1 MLIGSVLS
9 WSPTVSCG
17 IRSRCAATR
26 QSDRRALQLEPPR
39 VDEQP
44 PALIQP
50 PAARPWVSRC
60 HIPVSRR
67 PGARRTPSGLAC
79 RFPVVSQPSA
89 SIPATRPLESYQDE
103 IYLTGLTGTVPDLPT
118 DLGRLE
124 EAARSVMTPRAFDYV
139 AGAAGSEDTARENLA
154 AFRRWRIVPRML
166 TDVSTPS
173 YSTTV
178 LGADLAVPVML
189 APVGVLGIAH
199 PDGESAVARAAAA
212 AGVPMILSTAATTS
226 IEDFAAA
233 SADGQRWY
241 QLYWPKDKAVAAS
254 LLGRAQAAGYSV
266 LVVTLDTRILA
277 WRPRDLD
284 KAYLPFIQGVGIQ
297 NYLSDPAFQ
306 AGLLNP
312 IDLDP
317 DSAVLRYTQMFGD
330 LSLTWDDIPFL
341 RQHWNGP
348 IVLKGILS
356 AADALRA
363 ADAGVDGIVVS
374 NHGGRQV
381 DGAIAALDALP
392 AVANA
397 VGARLTVLFDSGIR
411 GGADMLKALA
421 LGAQA
426 VLLGRP
432 YVYGL
437 ALGGEAGIRHV
448 LRSLRTDFELTMRLA
463 GLARLG
469 DLGPDCLQ
477 RRL

>member
-1 MLIGSVLS
+1 M
-9 WSPTVSCG
+9 
-17 IRSRCAATR
+17 
-26 QSDRRALQLEPPR
+26 
-39 VDEQP
+39 
-44 PALIQP
+44 
-50 PAARPWVSRC
+50 
-60 HIPVSRR
+60 
-67 PGARRTPSGLAC
+67 
-79 RFPVVSQPSA
+79 SQPSA
-89 SIPATRPLESYQDE
+89 SHPAARPLESYQDE
-103 IYLTGLTGTVPDLPT
+103 IYLTGLTGAVPDLPT

-124 EAARSVMTPRAFDYV
+124 EAARSVMTPLAFDYV

-154 AFRRWRIVPRML
+154 AFQRWRIVPRML

-173 YSTTV
+173 YGTTV
-178 LGADLAVPVML
+178 LGADLPIPFLL
-189 APVGVLGIAH
+189 APIGVLGIAH
-199 PDGESAVARAAAA
+199 SGGESAVARAAAA

-226 IEDFAAA
+226 IEDVAAA
-233 SADGQRWY
+233 NSGGQRWY

-254 LLGRAQAAGYSV
+254 FLGRAQAAGYSV

-306 AGLLNP
+306 AGLVNP
-312 IDLDP
+312 IDVDP

-356 AADALRA
+356 AADAVRA
-363 ADAGVDGIVVS
+363 ADAGVDGIIVS

-381 DGAIAALDALP
+381 DGAVAALDALP
-392 AVANA
+392 VVADA

-411 GGADMLKALA
+411 GAADMLKALA
-421 LGAQA
+421 LGAEA
-426 VLLGRP
+426 VLIGRP

-437 ALGGEAGIRHV
+437 ALGGEAGVRHV

-463 GLARLG
+463 GLARLSE
-469 DLGPDCLQ
+469 LGPDCLQ

>member
-1 MLIGSVLS
+1 V
-9 WSPTVSCG
+9 
-17 IRSRCAATR
+17 AACKLP
-26 QSDRRALQLEPPR
+26 D
-39 VDEQP
+39 
-44 PALIQP
+44 
-50 PAARPWVSRC
+50 
-60 HIPVSRR
+60 
-67 PGARRTPSGLAC
+67 
-79 RFPVVSQPSA
+79 VSQPPVSQSTA
-89 SIPATRPLESYQDE
+89 RPSLESYQDE
-103 IYLTGLTGTVPDLPT
+103 IYLTGLTGAAPNLPT

-154 AFRRWRIVPRML
+154 AFQRWRIVPRML

-178 LGADLAVPVML
+178 LGANLAVPFLL
-189 APVGVLGIAH
+189 APIGVLGIAH

-212 AGVPMILSTAATTS
+212 AGVPMILSTAATTA
-226 IEDFAAA
+226 IEDVAAA
-233 SADGQRWY
+233 NADGQRWY
-241 QLYWPKDKAVAAS
+241 QLYWPKDRAVAAS
-254 LLGRAQAAGYSV
+254 FLGRAQAAGYTV
-266 LVVTLDTRILA
+266 LVVTLDTRTLA

-297 NYLSDPAFQ
+297 NYLTDPAFK
-306 AGLLNP
+306 AGLMSP
-312 IDLDP
+312 VDFDP

-356 AADALRA
+356 ATDAIRA
-363 ADAGVDGIVVS
+363 ADAGVDGIIVS

-381 DGAIAALDALP
+381 DGAIGALDALP
-392 AVANA
+392 AVADA

-426 VLLGRP
+426 VLIGRP

-437 ALGGEAGIRHV
+437 ALGGEAGVRHV
-448 LRSLRTDFELTMRLA
+448 LRALRTDFELTMRLA
-463 GLARLG
+463 GVSRLSE
-469 DLGPDCLQ
+469 LGPDCLQ
-477 RRL
+477 LRP